1 MIAASR
7 AHLNAANETYFEH
20 MRFAT
25 TVGAMA
31 VAAGL
36 ACLIHALVPALCT
49 RTCSVTIGRLRT
61 LFEDRHTLPLITAQ
75 TSGAITFVGLLAF
88 SAVIAFVQIAYGQ
101 PMISIPLALLT
112 LAIPATFLLSNPELE
127 ALSD

>member
-7 AHLNAANETYFEH
+7 LHLEAANETYFQH
-20 MRFAT
+20 MRFAA

-31 VAAGL
+31 IAAGL

-49 RTCSVTIGRLRT
+49 RTCSLTIGRLRI
-61 LFEDRHTLPLITAQ
+61 LFDDRHTLPTVAAQ

-88 SAVIAFVQIAYGQ
+88 ATVMAAIQFAYSPALIGV
-101 PMISIPLALLT
+101 PLAFLT
-112 LAIPATFLLSNPELE
+112 LGVPIAFLLSNPELE
-127 ALSD
+127 ALAD

>member
-7 AHLNAANETYFEH
+7 AHLEEANETYFEH
-20 MRFAT
+20 MRFAA

-36 ACLIHALVPALCT
+36 ACLIHALIPALCT
-49 RTCSVTIGRLRT
+49 RTCSLTIGRLRT
-61 LFEDRHTLPLITAQ
+61 LFDDRRTLPKVSAQ

-88 SAVIAFVQIAYGQ
+88 STIIAAVQLAYGA
-101 PMISIPLALLT
+101 PLIGPALALLT
-112 LAIPATFLLSNPELE
+112 LGVPTAYLLSNPELD
-127 ALSD
+127 ALAN

>member
-7 AHLNAANETYFEH
+7 AHLDAANETYFQH
-20 MRFAT
+20 MRFAA
-25 TVGAMA
+25 TVGAMV

-61 LFEDRHTLPLITAQ
+61 VFDDRHALPAITAQ
-75 TSGAITFVGLLAF
+75 TSGAITFVCLLTF
-88 SAVIAFVQIAYGQ
+88 SAVIAAIQFAYGHYLIG
-101 PMISIPLALLT
+101 PALALLT
-112 LAIPATFLLSNPELE
+112 LAIPAAFLLSNPELD
-127 ALSD
+127 ALAD